1 MDIIHSASAETME
14 SNDCLVTVEPSAGGI
29 RIEVESIV
37 WEQYGD
43 AITQTVRDVAEQWSI
58 SGGLIRVVDRG
69 ALDCVLRA
77 RTEAAILRTGGITK

>member
-1 MDIIHSASAETME
+1 MDIIHSASAGTLE

-29 RIEVESIV
+29 RLEVESIV

>member
-1 MDIIHSASAETME
+1 MDIIYSASAETME

>member
-1 MDIIHSASAETME
+1 MDIIHSASAGTLE

-69 ALDCVLRA
+69 TLDCVLRA